1 MEAACAGATST
12 GGLLVGLLPEGEW
25 PRPRPRST
33 RYAASSLRCRIK
45 SAINRTLSTRINNTA
60 ITPSKTFNEFPSTTR
75 KTLQK
80 CRAKKAP
87 TYGTDNDFGR
97 YLVSSESGGRAT

>member
-60 ITPSKTFNEFPSTTR
+60 ITPSKTFNEFPSNDKKNT
-75 KTLQK
+75 
-80 CRAKKAP
+80 AKMPCEK
-87 TYGTDNDFGR
+87 GTDLRNR
-97 YLVSSESGGRAT
+97 